1 MTTFLEELFCS
12 THLPYPAVHSTMS
25 KGVRFSPGAPPISP
39 LIPDIDFIKAKLF
52 IFCLVKNRTVY
63 PAPQEAFSNLKGIS
77 AKQGLNGYICL
88 QKRPFYL
95 DSLLHFDEWLFSLMN
110 GTWRAEWLDAIAPM
124 WRNKYLWV
132 PFYLFI
138 LTIVTVN
145 FRQIFLPF
153 LLCAVL
159 TVTLADT
166 LSQPKTLLIN
176 CGAGYSFTSS
186 HATNHFAI
194 AVFFLLTL
202 GSIFPRTK
210 GLFLLWAASIS
221 YGQVYV
227 GVHYPIDILGGAIVG
242 SLIGVG
248 TGYLFN
254 RYWHLSTKNLD
265 PIA

>member
-1 MTTFLEELFCS
+1 MIWVL
-12 THLPYPAVHSTMS
+12 A
-25 KGVRFSPGAPPISP
+25 
-39 LIPDIDFIKAKLF
+39 
-52 IFCLVKNRTVY
+52 
-63 PAPQEAFSNLKGIS
+63 
-77 AKQGLNGYICL
+77 AKQGLNRYICPL
-88 QKRPFYL
+88 KRAFYL
-95 DSLLHFDEWLFSLMN
+95 DTLLHFDEWLFSLMN
-110 GTWRAEWLDAIAPM
+110 GAWRADWLDAIAPL

-138 LTIVTVN
+138 LSIVVVN

-159 TVTLADT
+159 TVTVADT
-166 LSQPKTLLIN
+166 LSSKIIKPTVKRDRPCKSEALPQPKTLLIN

-194 AVFFLLTL
+194 AVFFMMTL

-210 GLFLLWAASIS
+210 ALFLLWAGSIS

-227 GVHYPIDILGGAIVG
+227 GVHYPLDILGGTIVG
-242 SLIGVG
+242 TLIGIG
-248 TGYLFN
+248 TSYLFN
-254 RYWHLSTKNLD
+254 RYWSLSTENLD

>member
-1 MTTFLEELFCS
+1 
-12 THLPYPAVHSTMS
+12 
-25 KGVRFSPGAPPISP
+25 
-39 LIPDIDFIKAKLF
+39 
-52 IFCLVKNRTVY
+52 
-63 PAPQEAFSNLKGIS
+63 
-77 AKQGLNGYICL
+77 
-88 QKRPFYL
+88 
-95 DSLLHFDEWLFSLMN
+95 MN

-138 LTIVTVN
+138 LTIVAVN

-166 LSQPKTLLIN
+166 LSSKVIKPTVKRDRPCKNDSLKQPKTLLIN

>member
-1 MTTFLEELFCS
+1 
-12 THLPYPAVHSTMS
+12 
-25 KGVRFSPGAPPISP
+25 
-39 LIPDIDFIKAKLF
+39 
-52 IFCLVKNRTVY
+52 
-63 PAPQEAFSNLKGIS
+63 
-77 AKQGLNGYICL
+77 
-88 QKRPFYL
+88 
-95 DSLLHFDEWLFSLMN
+95 MN
-110 GTWRAEWLDAIAPM
+110 GSWRAEWLDAIAPI

-138 LTIVTVN
+138 LTIVAVN

-159 TVTLADT
+159 TVTVADT
-166 LSQPKTLLIN
+166 LSSKVIKPTIKRDRPCKNDALKQPKTLLIN

-194 AVFFLLTL
+194 GVFFMLTL

-227 GVHYPIDILGGAIVG
+227 GVHYPLDILGGAIVG
-242 SLIGVG
+242 SLIGIG
-248 TGYLFN
+248 IGYLFN
-254 RYWHLSTKNLD
+254 RYWPLSTDNLD